1 MKLRSLACAIA
12 FGCTAL
18 LASHAHAG
26 SGSFNILS
34 YNVAETP
41 TAYNGSSDA
50 HSKVISCYIRQF
62 NIVNVQEDFL
72 WHAALYD
79 TCDNHPYRTPTSGTA
94 GIGDGLN
101 TLSSFAFDDLDRVTW
116 TNRADSDA
124 LTPKGSRW
132 SASACPKASISTSI
146 ICTPSPA
153 PRRPTSPTA
162 SPT

>member
-79 TCDNHPYRTPTSGTA
+79 TCDNHPYRTRP
-94 GIGDGLN
+94 
-101 TLSSFAFDDLDRVTW
+101 
-116 TNRADSDA
+116 RA
-124 LTPKGSRW
+124 PR
-132 SASACPKASISTSI
+132 ASATASIRSAALRSTIS
-146 ICTPSPA
+146 
-153 PRRPTSPTA
+153 TA
-162 SPT
+162 SPGPTAPIRTR